1 MKGGLRQRSPG
12 TWQLN
17 VYLGRGPDGHHKRRW
32 ETVRGTKADAQ
43 RRLRELLAELDR
55 GVKPPERVLLKD
67 WLQTWVT
74 VHVATNRSAT
84 TVERYDGI
92 IRRHIV
98 PALGY
103 VELSKLT
110 PLQVQSLENRL
121 LQEGM
126 APKSVVMVHAVLSGA
141 YRYAMRMEVVSR
153 NPVALVSAPSI
164 RKREIQ
170 PPPVEVVA
178 EMLHIARNE
187 EHPKFPCIHLLV
199 YTGLR
204 LGEALGLTW
213 NDVDLDDGHLVVR
226 ASLSRRMVGLV
237 LSPPKTSSGER
248 KVDLDA
254 GTVAVL
260 QDHRIRQDEV
270 KAMMGPAYKDAGVV
284 FCNGFGSWT
293 DPQRVTLAVKALGKR
308 VGFPNA
314 TSRSLRHFHA
324 TVALQNGTNIVVV
337 SKRLGHSNVSIT
349 SDIYAHSLPGWQKQA
364 AEDFA
369 ATMNSAAVIEPDA
382 A

>member
-1 MKGGLRQRSPG
+1 MKGGIRQRSPG

-17 VYLGRGPDGHHKRRW
+17 VYLGRGADGHHKRNW

-43 RRLRELLAELDR
+43 RRLRELLAELER

-74 VHVATNRSAT
+74 EHVATNRSAT
-84 TVERYDGI
+84 TVERYEGI
-92 IRRHIV
+92 MRRQIV
-98 PALGY
+98 PALGHI
-103 VELSKLT
+103 ELSKLT
-110 PLQVQSLENRL
+110 PFQVQSLENRL

-126 APKSVVMVHAVLSGA
+126 APKSVVIVHAVLSGA

-178 EMLHIARNE
+178 EMLHIAKNE
-187 EHPKFPCIHLLV
+187 EHPKFPCIHLLA

-213 NDVDLDDGHLVVR
+213 NDVDMDDGHLVVR
-226 ASLSRRMVGLV
+226 ASLSRRMAGLV

-254 GTVAVL
+254 GTVAIL
-260 QDHRIRQDEV
+260 RDHRIRQDEV

-284 FCNGFGSWT
+284 FCNGFRQLDGSAARYPGSEEAGRARRT
-293 DPQRVTLAVKALGKR
+293 PGYHLQEPAPFSRLGRIAAGNQHRGRVETPGPRQRVDHVEYLRPFTAR
-308 VGFPNA
+308 VAEAGRRGF
-314 TSRSLRHFHA
+314 RGG
-324 TVALQNGTNIVVV
+324 NG
-337 SKRLGHSNVSIT
+337 
-349 SDIYAHSLPGWQKQA
+349 SDETA
-364 AEDFA
+364 AGD
-369 ATMNSAAVIEPDA
+369 
-382 A
+382 